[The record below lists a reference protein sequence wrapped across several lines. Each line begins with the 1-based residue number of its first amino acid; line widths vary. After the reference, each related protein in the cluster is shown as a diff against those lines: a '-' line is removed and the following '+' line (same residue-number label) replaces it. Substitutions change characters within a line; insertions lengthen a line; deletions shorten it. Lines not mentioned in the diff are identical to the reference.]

1 VWPVPE
7 SCDEAPGNAVGRAV
21 APPAGLGQIPGMTNL
36 PQLPD
41 LPETSLDPHDWSAM
55 RAAGHA
61 ALDEMLDWLMTLR
74 DRPAWQPMP
83 EEAFAEFRQPIPRGA
98 EGLDSALVDF
108 RRAVLPYPIGN
119 VHPRFWGWVQG
130 TGTAGGLVAEILKAG
145 MNVNAWGGQHAAPYL
160 EAQVLD
166 WCKEMLGFPEAASGV
181 LVSGG
186 SIANLVGLQVARDAM
201 GGRDVG
207 ARGLHE
213 LGQQLVIYAST
224 ETHNSVDRAARTLGL
239 GGTGLRHVPVDT
251 EFQMDLR
258 ALAEAVAADRAVG
271 RRPICVVGNAGTV
284 NTGAT
289 DDLDALADFCAR
301 EELWFHVD
309 GAFGALAALSPALA
323 PLVRGMGRADSIAFD
338 LHKWLYMPYNVGCTL
353 VRDPALH
360 RQAFTP
366 GAASYLTAL
375 DRGAAAGPHNYSH
388 LGPELSREFRALTVW
403 MSLKEHG
410 VDRYAR
416 QIEQNVAQAR
426 ALGAMVEAEP
436 ELELLALVALNVVCF
451 RYRVPQ
457 AGIERANAIN
467 REILMRVQERGVAV
481 PSSTVLRGVF
491 AIRVANTNH
500 RSRREDFA
508 ALVAAVLEEGRRLT
522 APA

>member
-1 VWPVPE
+1 MPDLPE
-7 SCDEAPGNAVGRAV
+7 
-21 APPAGLGQIPGMTNL
+21 
-36 PQLPD
+36 LPD
-41 LPETSLDPHDWSAM
+41 LPETSLDPDDWTAV

-83 EEAFAEFRQPIPRGA
+83 EAAFAEFQRPVPRGP
-98 EGLDSALVDF
+98 EGLDQAVRDF

-119 VHPRFWGWVQG
+119 VHPRFWGWVMGSG
-130 TGTAGGLVAEILKAG
+130 TPGGLVAQVLAAG
-145 MNVNAWGGQHAAPYL
+145 MNVNAWGGQHAAPYV
-160 EAQVLD
+160 EVQVLD
-166 WCKEMLGFPEAASGV
+166 WCKQLLGFPAEASGI

-186 SIANLVGLQVARDAM
+186 SIANLVGLQVGRDAM
-201 GGRDVG
+201 TN
-207 ARGLHE
+207 GLAGTDG
-213 LGQQLVIYAST
+213 LKALPGDLVIYAST
-224 ETHNSVDRAARTLGL
+224 ETHNSVERAARTLGL
-239 GGTGLRHVPVDT
+239 GTAGLHQIPVNDRL
-251 EFQMDLR
+251 EIDLD
-258 ALAEAVAADRAVG
+258 ALSQAIAADRAAG
-271 RRPICVVGNAGTV
+271 RQPFCVVGNAGTV

-289 DDLDALADFCAR
+289 DDLAALADFCAR
-301 EELWFHVD
+301 EQLWFHVD
-309 GAFGALAALSPALA
+309 GAFGALAAISPALA
-323 PLVRGMGRADSIAFD
+323 PLVRGMERADSVAFD

-353 VRDPALH
+353 VRDPAHH
-360 RQAFTP
+360 RRAFSP
-366 GAASYLTAL
+366 GAASYLSAL
-375 DRGAAAGPHNYSH
+375 ERGAAAGPHNQSH
-388 LGPELSREFRALTVW
+388 LGPELSREFRALPVW

-410 VDRYAR
+410 VDRYVR

-426 ALGAMVEAEP
+426 ALGAMVQREP
-436 ELELLALVALNVVCF
+436 ELELLAPVALNVVCF
-451 RYRVPQ
+451 RYRGRG
-457 AGIERANAIN
+457 ADLDRANAIN